1 MKTGILLAALALPAM
16 AFAQQAYT
24 LKGKVGQTAPGAKA
38 YLDRRVNGETFLDSA
53 VIKNG
58 SFEFKGTLKSPYLVM
73 LTVDHDGAGPGS
85 HGMDA
90 DRRLLYL
97 DNATFTVA
105 SSGNISDAVITGSPV
120 NKEFERY
127 KLFISAYDSA
137 MAGINKDYG
146 SATDAQR
153 NDTVFTNRLNTRF
166 HAAIDEKKALQRRFI
181 SENPNSFFSV
191 VALKELAVMNNMN
204 LKELTPMY
212 NSLTPALKKSPAG
225 QEFYQSMETEKA
237 LGIGAPAPD
246 FTQND
251 INDKPVKLSDFR
263 GKYVFLDFWAS
274 WCGPCR
280 AENPNV
286 VAAYKKFHDKNF
298 MVLSVSL
305 DQPGKKAAW
314 LGAIEKDGLQDFVH
328 VSDLKYWDNAVARK
342 YGVRGVPTNYLIAP
356 DGKIIAKNLRGEQ
369 LDKQLTTLIANP

>member
-1 MKTGILLAALALPAM
+1 MKIGMLIGALALPAM
-16 AFAQQAYT
+16 TFAQQAYT
-24 LKGKVGQTAPGAKA
+24 LKGKVGQVEPGAKA

-58 SFEFKGTLKSPYLVM
+58 MFEFKGTLKSPYMVM
-73 LTVDHDGAGPGS
+73 LMVDHKGTGNPGPD
-85 HGMDA
+85 M

-97 DNATFTVA
+97 DNTTFTIA
-105 SSGNISDAVITGSPV
+105 GSDNISDAVITGSPV
-120 NKEFERY
+120 NKEHDRY
-127 KLFISAYDSA
+127 KLFIAAYDTA
-137 MAGINKDYG
+137 MAGINKDFG
-146 SATDAQR
+146 AATEAQR
-153 NDTVFTNRLNTRF
+153 NDTAFTNKLNTRF
-166 HAAIDEKKALQRRFI
+166 HAAIAEKKALQRRFV
-181 SENPNSFFSV
+181 SENPNSFFSI

-212 NSLTPALKKSPAG
+212 NGLTAALKKSPAG

-263 GKYVFLDFWAS
+263 GKYVLLDFWAS

-286 VAAYKKFHDKNF
+286 VAAFKKFHDKNF
-298 MVLSVSL
+298 VVLSVSL

-328 VSDLKYWDNAVARK
+328 VSDLKYWDNAVARQ

-369 LDKQLTTLIANP
+369 LDKQLTGLIVNK